1 MGILSTAYFPKKL
14 GGKHMRLRIKLQDI
28 LTERKMTQVQLS
40 ELSNVTQAK
49 ISNLCNN
56 KFKELNIGIIER
68 IAAALEIDD
77 ISVLMQLEK

>member
-1 MGILSTAYFPKKL
+1 MSTAYFPKKL
-14 GGKHMRLRIKLQDI
+14 GGKHMKLRIKLQDI

-40 ELSNVTQAK
+40 KISNVTQAK

-68 IAAALEIDD
+68 IAVSLKIED
-77 ISVLMQLEK
+77 ISVLMQLEECE

>member
-1 MGILSTAYFPKKL
+1 ME
-14 GGKHMRLRIKLQDI
+14 LRIKLQEI

-40 ELSNVTQAK
+40 KLSNVTQAK

-56 KFKELNIGIIER
+56 KFKELNIGILER

-77 ISVLMQLEK
+77 ISVLMQLEKGQ